1 MNAVAESAAAADRLV
16 IRQLGV
22 QPYEPVWRAMQQF
35 TETRSEN
42 TADELWVLQHPAVFT
57 QGQAGKAEH
66 LLAPGDIPVIQIDRG
81 GQVTYHGPGQLVIYL
96 LINVRR
102 AAVGVRELVS
112 LIEAAIIDTLA
123 SFKVTAEARA
133 DAPGVYVG
141 DAKIAQLGLRIRHGC
156 SYHGLSLNVSM
167 DLSPFSR
174 INPCGYAGLA
184 VTQLIDLV
192 DEDDESSLMMT
203 VEKLLLQG
211 IIERLQSYS
220 WVDVK
225 RELPD
230 LPGGESQ
237 ADTY

>member
-1 MNAVAESAAAADRLV
+1 MNAVAESAAADRLV

-35 TETRSEN
+35 TETRGED

-156 SYHGLSLNVSM
+156 SYHGLSLNVAM

-237 ADTY
+237 AETY